1 MRAMNA
7 KSRKWVRVCILFL
20 CIWVTAGCADRGL
33 YITEVLHWKLMQHMK
48 RKYFKAKDTF
58 TIGAGGFD
66 GTKYVLTMDSKK
78 YDRSY
83 PGRQIYVY
91 YDVDK
96 QEIRDNYMAFVLH
109 DEIEEAYRPIF
120 DAVYGEENYYFQFNI
135 HSFLFSDPDYD
146 WNTAVSDYLS
156 TISDSQF
163 TVVCKKDPQSK
174 EEDVGRV
181 IQLVKEK
188 GWGIDLIIYYVSED
202 VFAQVHDIQS
212 SAYIY
217 KEHELYRG
225 SINFSR
231 NHQEPAFELWSEGQG
246 EKE

>member
-7 KSRKWVRVCILFL
+7 KSRKWLKVCILFL

-58 TIGAGGFD
+58 TIGAGGFE

-120 DAVYGEENYYFQFNI
+120 DAVYGEENYYFQFMIN
-135 HSFLFSDPDYD
+135 SFLFSDPDYG
-146 WNTAVSDYLS
+146 WNTTVSDYLS

-163 TVVCKKDPQSK
+163 TIVCKKDPQSK

-202 VFAQVHDIQS
+202 VFARLHGLQY
-212 SAYIY
+212 SAYTLI
-217 KEHELYRG
+217 RG
-225 SINFSR
+225 TQVS
-231 NHQEPAFELWSEGQG
+231 
-246 EKE
+246 